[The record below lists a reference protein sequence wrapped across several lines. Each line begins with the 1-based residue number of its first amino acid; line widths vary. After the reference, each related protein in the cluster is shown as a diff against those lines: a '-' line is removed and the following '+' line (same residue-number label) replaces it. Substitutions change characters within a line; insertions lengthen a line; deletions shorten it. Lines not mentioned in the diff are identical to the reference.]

1 MPLRSVAGREEAVL
15 PLSEHDA
22 AVNQAVA
29 LARRA
34 AWHAKQS
41 ADLANEAE
49 ELLAHAATL
58 PHARDSLAE
67 EARTA
72 ARSGGALPLARRVLV
87 VDDDQFVRETF
98 AMTLKLEGYDVVTV
112 RTGEAAVHAAAARPP
127 DLIFL
132 DLHLPDF
139 DGVTLL
145 REFRSV
151 FNNRATPV
159 AIITGDYFLA
169 DDVTRELIELGAQL
183 RFKPVWTEDLIALT
197 HSLLHAAPN

>member
-1 MPLRSVAGREEAVL
+1 ML

-22 AVNQAVA
+22 VVNQAVA

-58 PHARDSLAE
+58 PHAPDSLAE
-67 EARTA
+67 GARTA
-72 ARSGGALPLARRVLV
+72 APSGMALPLARRILV

-98 AMTLKLEGYDVVTV
+98 AMTLKLEGYDVVTA
-112 RTGEAAVHAAAARPP
+112 RTGEAAVHAAAARSPN
-127 DLIFL
+127 LIFL

-183 RFKPVWTEDLIALT
+183 RFKPVWTQDLIALT
-197 HSLLHAAPN
+197 HSLLQAAPN